1 MGRLPIEVES
11 WLRNPSIPRNSC
23 AKILHRCMTEE
34 ELLGF
39 TTDAEARMCAAA
51 SEITRCQMSD
61 PCTLGASLHCI
72 PNYLGRHFR
81 VLSKP
86 VL

>member
-1 MGRLPIEVES
+1 
-11 WLRNPSIPRNSC
+11 
-23 AKILHRCMTEE
+23 MTEE
-34 ELLGF
+34 ELLDF
-39 TTDAEARMCAAA
+39 TTNAEARMCAAA
-51 SEITRCQMSD
+51 SEITRCQMIEA
-61 PCTLGASLHCI
+61 CTLGALLHCI

>member
-1 MGRLPIEVES
+1 MS
-11 WLRNPSIPRNSC
+11 
-23 AKILHRCMTEE
+23 EE
-34 ELLGF
+34 GLLDF

-51 SEITRCQMSD
+51 SEITRCQMID
-61 PCTLGASLHCI
+61 ACTLGTSLHCI